1 MSKDMIKTAE
11 SLIKHNKMVMVASV
25 GEDGYPYQKMMYNAR
40 VREGVKTFYLS
51 TNTSSLRARQFL
63 KNPAA
68 SLYFCDK
75 RFFHG
80 LMLLGKMEVLQDAAS
95 KELIWQPGDTMY
107 YPLGVTD
114 PDYCVLRFTAER
126 GRYYSSFSSTD
137 FVIE

>member
-11 SLIKHNKMVMVASV
+11 NLIKHNKMVMVASV

-40 VREGVKTFYLS
+40 VREGVKTFYLT

-68 SLYFCDK
+68 SLYFSDK

-80 LMLLGKMEVLQDAAS
+80 LMLLGRMEVLQDAAS

-114 PDYCVLRFTAER
+114 PDYCVLRFTTES

-137 FVIE
+137 FVVE

>member
-80 LMLLGKMEVLQDAAS
+80 LMLLGRMEVLQDAAS

>member
-1 MSKDMIKTAE
+1 MNKDMIKTAE
-11 SLIKHNKMVMVASV
+11 NLIKHNKMVMVASV

-80 LMLLGKMEVLQDAAS
+80 LMLLGRMEVLQDAAS

-114 PDYCVLRFTAER
+114 PDYCVLRFTAES

-137 FVIE
+137 FVVE